1 MSKHRAGSNLYLK
14 SLALINSKIGTMKNL
29 ILLILLFSATFASGQ
44 KMLCCAIASNDMRAM
59 VDDPQF
65 RASHAPPL
73 PFNYE
78 GQAGKM
84 ISFPTADGRTGSAYE
99 VLASKP
105 TKNFLIITHEWW
117 GLNDYIK
124 QRADELQKTFGNIN
138 VIAVDMYDG
147 KVATSP
153 DSAGKYVKEATDTR
167 IMNVIKGAIS
177 FAGKDARIFSL
188 GWCFGGGYS
197 LQTAIAAGKQAVGC
211 VMYYGMPET
220 DMTKLKSL
228 HCDVLGLFASQ
239 DKWINPDMVKTFND
253 NMNKAGKK
261 LSFKEYNAVHGFA
274 NPSNPKYDK
283 TSTED
288 ANQAAI
294 DFIKERL

>member
-1 MSKHRAGSNLYLK
+1 
-14 SLALINSKIGTMKNL
+14 MKKTL
-29 ILLILLFSATFASGQ
+29 LLFLLLSATLTSGQ
-44 KMLCCAIASNDMRAM
+44 KMLCCPIPSSDMRAM

-65 RASHAPPL
+65 VASHLAPL
-73 PFNYE
+73 PFNYAD
-78 GQAGKM
+78 QAGKM
-84 ISFPTADGRTGSAYE
+84 ITFSTVDGKTGSAYE
-99 VLASKP
+99 VPASTP

-124 QRADELQKTFGNIN
+124 QRADELQKTLANVN
-138 VIAVDMYDG
+138 VIAIDMYDG

-153 DSAGKYVKEATDTR
+153 DSAGKYMKATTDER
-167 IMNVIKGAIS
+167 IKNIINGAIA

-188 GWCFGGGYS
+188 GWCFGGGYA
-197 LQTAIAAGKQAVGC
+197 LQTAIAAGKQAAGC

-228 HCDVLGLFASQ
+228 HCEVLGLFANQ
-239 DKWINPDMVKTFND
+239 DKWINPTVVETFND

-261 LSFKEYNAVHGFA
+261 LTFKEYNANHGFA

-283 TSTED
+283 VSTED
-288 ANQAAI
+288 ANQRAV
-294 DFIKERL
+294 DFIKKRL